1 MIHLDTNVLIA
12 AGDALN
18 VHHQAARNFL
28 SAPGVFAASTVVW
41 MEFVS
46 KPLPPVLVEAAR
58 HLLKGGLLPFDEE
71 TAVLAGELYFR
82 AGSRRRT
89 RMDSMIAATAIRS
102 GAELATTNRDDFA
115 PFLPLGLKLV
125 AAR

>member
-18 VHHQAARNFL
+18 AHHQAARNFL
-28 SAPGVFAASTVVW
+28 SVPGVFAASTVVW

-46 KPLPPVLVEAAR
+46 KRCRPCWWKRRGISSRGACCRLTR
-58 HLLKGGLLPFDEE
+58 RRRCW
-71 TAVLAGELYFR
+71 GELYFR

-89 RMDSMIAATAIRS
+89 RMDSMIAATAIRA

-115 PFLPLGLKLV
+115 PFVPLGLKLV
-125 AAR
+125 AAG